1 MSSVVT
7 SSLDNLIAQHSKC
20 PQNSLQPF
28 ETSLMVFDTGFAQT
42 PLYDVA
48 PPAASRLKYV

>member
-1 MSSVVT
+1 LRSILNVRKTVFSP
-7 SSLDNLIAQHSKC
+7 SK
-20 PQNSLQPF
+20 QVF
-28 ETSLMVFDTGFAQT
+28 MVFDTGFAQT